1 MGEVGE
7 ANGAQHHDTAGSD
20 RVCRS
25 AQLGEST
32 VAIAAVVSV
41 YDVARQCSR
50 STCSEIS
57 TITLTYQYSRAIVW
71 IDDLAHERDPHA
83 YDLCQRHGQR
93 MTVPSGW
100 RLEDRRNRFRMV
112 VPNRLAG

>member
-1 MGEVGE
+1 MGE

-20 RVCRS
+20 RVCHR
-25 AQLGEST
+25 AELREST
-32 VAIAAVVSV
+32 FVIAVLVSV

-50 STCSEIS
+50 STCNEIS

-100 RLEDRRNRFRMV
+100 RLEDRRNRFRVV